1 MSARSAAS
9 RSGSSASWR
18 GPSRRSALNARPRAS
33 RSKPTRLRSSPGCF
47 ATCAYPLVHSQPSGM
62 RDRYTITERL
72 DHGGMAEV
80 FRGVAESM
88 EGFKKSVAIKRILP
102 NLTKNQK
109 FVSMFLDEARLSLF
123 LQHANI
129 VQVFDISRTP
139 DNAYFLVME
148 YVDGCN
154 LKALIERQKQKGKRI
169 EVAHTIYVMMECCK
183 ALQYAHSLEHPE
195 TGESL
200 GIVHRDISPPNI
212 LLSKNGEVKLVDFGL
227 AKANS
232 QIESTDPGVVKGKF
246 SYLSPEAASGLE
258 VDHRADVFA
267 VGIILWELF
276 TGRRL
281 FYGDTDYQ
289 TVELV
294 RQARVPSIAALNPE
308 IEPEIEQV
316 VRKALARDP
325 EERYQNAND
334 LGDALAQFLF
344 SRRMKVTARDISNL
358 VKDTQVEMMRK
369 RSAEPKESLIDA
381 LILDEMQKMT
391 SLIEGEGGP
400 ATGTG
405 TTEGSMSLDPS
416 TFVDPS
422 NWANEMAYNASSG
435 QGAAIKRPTRSG
447 PAKSAKVPTP
457 APGDI
462 ESLEQMLEPDRTGVH
477 GREPG
482 KPPWALIII
491 IMLL

>member
-1 MSARSAAS
+1 
-9 RSGSSASWR
+9 
-18 GPSRRSALNARPRAS
+18 
-33 RSKPTRLRSSPGCF
+33 
-47 ATCAYPLVHSQPSGM
+47 
-62 RDRYTITERL
+62 
-72 DHGGMAEV
+72 MAEV

-88 EGFKKSVAIKRILP
+88 EGFKKSVAIKRVLP

-129 VQVFDISRTP
+129 VQVFDISKTP

-154 LKALIERQKQKGKRI
+154 LKALIERQKQKNKRL
-169 EVAHTIYVMMECCK
+169 EVAHSIYMMTECCK
-183 ALQYAHSLEHPE
+183 ALQYAHQLEHPE
-195 TGESL
+195 TNEPL

-232 QIESTDPGVVKGKF
+232 QIERTDQGVVKGKF
-246 SYLSPEAASGLE
+246 SYLSPEAASGQE
-258 VDHRADVFA
+258 VDSRADVFA

-281 FYGDTDYQ
+281 FYGDSDYQ

-308 IEPEIEQV
+308 IEPELEGI
-316 VRKALARDP
+316 VRKALARDAND
-325 EERYQNAND
+325 RYQNAAD
-334 LGDALAQFLF
+334 MGDALTQYLF
-344 SRRMKVTARDISNL
+344 SRRMKVTARDIAGL

-369 RSAEPKESLIDA
+369 RSSEPKDSLIDA

-391 SLIEGEGGP
+391 SLLGQEGKAEGS
-400 ATGTG
+400 TS
-405 TTEGSMSLDPS
+405 EGSMSLDPS
-416 TFVDPS
+416 TFVDTS
-422 NWANEMAYNASSG
+422 AWSDEMGLAS
-435 QGAAIKRPTRSG
+435 GAGAPGMKRPTQPPPVGGTKPITQSG
-447 PAKSAKVPTP
+447 RLPPSSE
-457 APGDI
+457 I
-462 ESLEQMLEPDRTGVH
+462 ESLEAMLEPERTGVH
-477 GREPG
+477 DRTNGPN
-482 KPPWALIII
+482 WTVIILIMVALTALAAVGVIV
-491 IMLL
+491 LTR

>member
-1 MSARSAAS
+1 
-9 RSGSSASWR
+9 
-18 GPSRRSALNARPRAS
+18 
-33 RSKPTRLRSSPGCF
+33 
-47 ATCAYPLVHSQPSGM
+47 M

-148 YVDGCN
+148 FVDGCN
-154 LKALIERQKQKGKRI
+154 LKSLIERQKQKGRRI
-169 EVAHTIYVMMECCK
+169 EIGHTIYLMIECCK

-195 TGESL
+195 TNEPL

-212 LLSKNGEVKLVDFGL
+212 LLSKNGEIKLVDFGL

-258 VDHRADVFA
+258 VDSRADVFA

-308 IEPEIEQV
+308 IEAELEQV
-316 VRKALARDP
+316 VRKSLAKDP
-325 EERYQNAND
+325 EERYQSAND
-334 LGDALAQFLF
+334 LGDALAQYLF
-344 SRRMKVTARDISNL
+344 SRRMKVTARDIANL

-369 RSAEPKESLIDA
+369 RSAEPKDSLIDA

-391 SLIEGEGGP
+391 SLVDGSNNPNPGSS
-400 ATGTG
+400 
-405 TTEGSMSLDPS
+405 EGSMSLDPN
-416 TFVDPS
+416 TFVDTSAWSGELLHAQQQQARPGKKS
-422 NWANEMAYNASSG
+422 KPPPTKASG
-435 QGAAIKRPTRSG
+435 RN
-447 PAKSAKVPTP
+447 VPTP
-457 APGDI
+457 SPGEI
-462 ESLEQMLEPDRTGVH
+462 ESLEQMLEPDRTGLH
-477 GREPG
+477 GRAEG
-482 KPPWALIII
+482 KPPWALIIVL
-491 IMLL
+491 MLLLAAGAAVAVVVLMQ

>member
-1 MSARSAAS
+1 
-9 RSGSSASWR
+9 
-18 GPSRRSALNARPRAS
+18 
-33 RSKPTRLRSSPGCF
+33 
-47 ATCAYPLVHSQPSGM
+47 M

-72 DHGGMAEV
+72 DQGGMAEV

-88 EGFKKSVAIKRILP
+88 EGFKKNVAIKRILP
-102 NLTKNQK
+102 SLTKNQK

-154 LKALIERQKQKGKRI
+154 LKALIERQKQKGKRL
-169 EVAHTIYVMMECCK
+169 EVAHAIYIMMEACK
-183 ALQYAHSLEHPE
+183 ALHYAHSLEHPE
-195 TGESL
+195 TNEPL

-212 LLSKNGEVKLVDFGL
+212 LLSKQGEVKLVDFGL

-258 VDHRADVFA
+258 VDYRADVFA

-276 TGRRL
+276 TARRL

-308 IEPEIEQV
+308 IEPELEAV
-316 VRKALARDP
+316 VRKSLSRDP
-325 EERYQNAND
+325 NDRYQSAAD
-334 LGDALAQFLF
+334 MADSLAQYLF
-344 SRRMKVTARDISNL
+344 SRRMKVTARDIAAL
-358 VKDTQVEMMRK
+358 VRDTQMELMRK

-381 LILDEMQKMT
+381 LIQDEMQKMT
-391 SLIEGEGGP
+391 SLLGEDERAADA
-400 ATGTG
+400 ATSL
-405 TTEGSMSLDPS
+405 TEGSVSLDPKE
-416 TFVDPS
+416 FVDTSAWAGDFGLDHAGPVTPVRRSAAPKPRPPQRTQPTTS
-422 NWANEMAYNASSG
+422 NPPPLGGGGVVEDL
-435 QGAAIKRPTRSG
+435 
-447 PAKSAKVPTP
+447 SA
-457 APGDI
+457 
-462 ESLEQMLEPDRTGVH
+462 MLEPDRTGVH
-477 GREPG
+477 RHPGTGQGRHMLIMILI
-482 KPPWALIII
+482 ALVVLVGGAAAF
-491 IMLL
+491 LLMR

>member
-1 MSARSAAS
+1 
-9 RSGSSASWR
+9 
-18 GPSRRSALNARPRAS
+18 
-33 RSKPTRLRSSPGCF
+33 
-47 ATCAYPLVHSQPSGM
+47 M

-80 FRGVAESM
+80 FRGVAESL
-88 EGFKKSVAIKRILP
+88 EGFKKNVAIKRVLP

-109 FVSMFLDEARLSLF
+109 FVQMFLDEARLSLF

-129 VQVFDISRTP
+129 VQVFDISKTP

-148 YVDGCN
+148 FVDGCN
-154 LKALIERQKQKGKRI
+154 LKSLIERQKQKGRRI
-169 EVAHTIYVMMECCK
+169 EIAHTIYIMMEACK
-183 ALQYAHSLEHPE
+183 ALNYAHFLEHPE
-195 TGESL
+195 TNEPL

-212 LLSKNGEVKLVDFGL
+212 LLSKNGEIKIVDFGL

-246 SYLSPEAASGLE
+246 SYLSPEAASGLD

-276 TGRRL
+276 TSRRL

-308 IEPEIEQV
+308 IEPELEAI
-316 VRKALARDP
+316 VRKSLAKDVND
-325 EERYQNAND
+325 RYQNAAD
-334 LGDALAQFLF
+334 LGDALAQYLF
-344 SRRMKVTARDISNL
+344 SRRMKVTARDVAAL

-369 RSAEPKESLIDA
+369 RSHEPKESLIDA

-391 SLIEGEGGP
+391 SLVEGEEEPGNSGS
-400 ATGTG
+400 
-405 TTEGSMSLDPS
+405 EGSLSLDPARFINTS
-416 TFVDPS
+416 A
-422 NWANEMAYNASSG
+422 WADELQQPQQPPPKRSKGASASPQNKPRTAGPNTPPPGEM
-435 QGAAIKRPTRSG
+435 
-447 PAKSAKVPTP
+447 
-457 APGDI
+457 
-462 ESLEQMLEPDRTGVH
+462 ESLEAMLEPERTGVH
-477 GREPG
+477 GKADR
-482 KPPWALIII
+482 KIPWVLIVIVMLALAGAAAAVVV
-491 IMLL
+491 MLMT

>member
-1 MSARSAAS
+1 
-9 RSGSSASWR
+9 
-18 GPSRRSALNARPRAS
+18 
-33 RSKPTRLRSSPGCF
+33 
-47 ATCAYPLVHSQPSGM
+47 M
-62 RDRYTITERL
+62 RDRYQITERL

-88 EGFKKSVAIKRILP
+88 EGFKKNVAIKRILP

-109 FVSMFLDEARLSLF
+109 FVAMFLDEARLSLH

-169 EVAHTIYVMMECCK
+169 EIAHTIYLMIECCK
-183 ALQYAHSLEHPE
+183 ALHYAHMLEHPE
-195 TGESL
+195 TGQPL

-227 AKANS
+227 AKANT
-232 QIESTDPGVVKGKF
+232 QIESTDQGVVKGKF

-258 VDHRADVFA
+258 VDARADVFA

-276 TGRRL
+276 TGKRL
-281 FYGDTDYQ
+281 FYGDSDYQ

-294 RQARVPSIAALNPE
+294 RQARVPSMQQHNPE
-308 IEPEIEQV
+308 IEQELEQV

-325 EERYQNAND
+325 DDRYQNAAD
-334 LGDALAQFLF
+334 LGDALAQYLF
-344 SRRMKVTARDISNL
+344 SRRMKVTARDISTL
-358 VKDTQVEMMRK
+358 VKDTQIEMMRK

-381 LILDEMQKMT
+381 LINDEMNKMT
-391 SLIEGEGGP
+391 SLLESGGHEVQSDQG
-400 ATGTG
+400 A
-405 TTEGSMSLDPS
+405 MSLDPS
-416 TFVDPS
+416 SFVDPS
-422 NWANEMAYNASSG
+422 NWANDLNQS
-435 QGAAIKRPTRSG
+435 QGPGGRAPKQKQTRPPQNKGGRPG
-447 PAKSAKVPTP
+447 GSAPPHNVSNTE
-457 APGDI
+457 I
-462 ESLEQMLEPDRTGVH
+462 ESLESILEPDRTGVH
-477 GREPG
+477 D
-482 KPPWALIII
+482 KTSTPPWAIII
-491 IMLL
+491 IVMVLLAAGAAIAVVFVMG

>member
-1 MSARSAAS
+1 M
-9 RSGSSASWR
+9 G
-18 GPSRRSALNARPRAS
+18 
-33 RSKPTRLRSSPGCF
+33 
-47 ATCAYPLVHSQPSGM
+47 PSGM

-80 FRGVAESM
+80 FRGVAESL

-129 VQVFDISRTP
+129 VQVFDISKTP

-169 EVAHTIYVMMECCK
+169 DIGHSVYLMSECCK
-183 ALQYAHSLEHPE
+183 ALQYAHFLEHPE
-195 TGESL
+195 TNEPL

-246 SYLSPEAASGLE
+246 SYLSPEAASGLD

-281 FYGDTDYQ
+281 FYGETDYQ

-294 RQARVPSIAALNPE
+294 RQARVPSIAAVNPE
-308 IEPEIEQV
+308 IDAELEQV

-325 EERYQNAND
+325 NDRYQNAAD
-334 LGDALAQFLF
+334 LGDALTQFLF
-344 SRRMKVTARDISNL
+344 SHRMKVTSRDIAGL
-358 VKDTQVEMMRK
+358 VRDTQVEMMRK
-369 RSAEPKESLIDA
+369 RSAEPKDSLIDA

-391 SLIEGEGGP
+391 SLVDGEGAP
-400 ATGTG
+400 ASATN
-405 TTEGSMSLDPS
+405 EGSMSLDPS
-416 TFVDPS
+416 AFVDTS
-422 NWANEMAYNASSG
+422 NWAGEMGLGSSHHPPHPG
-435 QGAAIKRPTRSG
+435 HHPPPRPRSTRQVPREKGATL
-447 PAKSAKVPTP
+447 TP
-457 APGDI
+457 SPEI
-462 ESLEQMLEPDRTGVH
+462 ESLEQILEPERTGH
-477 GREPG
+477 HRPRDG
-482 KPPWALIII
+482 KKPSWLVLALIMMVLAAAAAITVA
-491 IMLL
+491 LLMR

>member
-1 MSARSAAS
+1 
-9 RSGSSASWR
+9 
-18 GPSRRSALNARPRAS
+18 
-33 RSKPTRLRSSPGCF
+33 
-47 ATCAYPLVHSQPSGM
+47 M

-88 EGFKKSVAIKRILP
+88 EGFKKNVAIKRILP

-148 YVDGCN
+148 FVDGCN
-154 LKALIERQKQKGKRI
+154 LKGLIERQKQKNKRI
-169 EVAHTIYVMMECCK
+169 DVGHTIYLMIECCK
-183 ALQYAHSLEHPE
+183 ALHYAHSLEHPE
-195 TGESL
+195 TNEPL

-246 SYLSPEAASGLE
+246 SYLSPEAASGLP

-276 TGRRL
+276 TGKRL
-281 FYGDTDYQ
+281 FFGDTDYQ

-294 RQARVPSIAALNPE
+294 RQAKVPALQPLNSE
-308 IEPEIEQV
+308 IEPELEQV
-316 VRKALARDP
+316 VRKALSKDP
-325 EERYQNAND
+325 EDRYQNAAD

-344 SRRMKVTARDISNL
+344 SRRMKVTARDIAAL

-369 RSAEPKESLIDA
+369 RSAEPKESLIDG

-391 SLIEGEGGP
+391 SLVDSDGNSP
-400 ATGTG
+400 DPKAL
-405 TTEGSMSLDPS
+405 GSMSLDPS
-416 TFVDPS
+416 AFVDTS
-422 NWANEMAYNASSG
+422 GWAGEMQQAQQPAS
-435 QGAAIKRPTRSG
+435 RSG
-447 PAKSAKVPTP
+447 KKGGTRPPANKARPGISGPP
-457 APGDI
+457 GGGDI
-462 ESLEQMLEPDRTGVH
+462 ESLEHLLEPDRTGVH
-477 GREPG
+477 DKGDS
-482 KPPWALIII
+482 KPPWALIIV
-491 IMLL
+491 IMVLLAAGAAVAVVFMMG

>member
-1 MSARSAAS
+1 MRS
-9 RSGSSASWR
+9 
-18 GPSRRSALNARPRAS
+18 
-33 RSKPTRLRSSPGCF
+33 
-47 ATCAYPLVHSQPSGM
+47 SGM

-88 EGFKKSVAIKRILP
+88 EGFKKAVAIKRILP

-169 EVAHTIYVMMECCK
+169 DIGHSVYLMAECCK

-195 TGESL
+195 TNEPL

-212 LLSKNGEVKLVDFGL
+212 LMSKNGEVKLVDFGL

-276 TGRRL
+276 TSRRL

-308 IEPEIEQV
+308 IDAELEQV

-325 EERYQNAND
+325 NDRYQSAAD

-344 SRRMKVTARDISNL
+344 SRRMKVTARDIAAL
-358 VKDTQVEMMRK
+358 VRDTQVEMMRK
-369 RSAEPKESLIDA
+369 RSAEPKDSLIDA

-391 SLIEGEGGP
+391 SLVDGG
-400 ATGTG
+400 GTPEAQ

-416 TFVDPS
+416 AFVDTS
-422 NWANEMAYNASSG
+422 NWAGEMGLGSQHPPQHPG
-435 QGAAIKRPTRSG
+435 QHPHQHPNPRARPTR
-447 PAKSAKVPTP
+447 PMPRDRVTAPTP
-457 APGDI
+457 SPEI
-462 ESLEQMLEPDRTGVH
+462 ESLEQILEPERTGH
-477 GREPG
+477 HRNRDG
-482 KPPWALIII
+482 KSPSWLVIALI
-491 IMLL
+491 MLVLAAAAAITVVLVMR

>member
-1 MSARSAAS
+1 
-9 RSGSSASWR
+9 
-18 GPSRRSALNARPRAS
+18 
-33 RSKPTRLRSSPGCF
+33 
-47 ATCAYPLVHSQPSGM
+47 M

-169 EVAHTIYVMMECCK
+169 EIAHTIYLMIECCK
-183 ALQYAHSLEHPE
+183 ALQYAHMLEHPE
-195 TGESL
+195 TNEPL

-246 SYLSPEAASGLE
+246 SYLSPEAASGLD

-267 VGIILWELF
+267 VGIIMWELF

-281 FYGDTDYQ
+281 FLGETDYQ

-308 IEPEIEQV
+308 VESEVEQI

-325 EERYQNAND
+325 EDRYQSAND
-334 LGDALAQFLF
+334 LGDALAQYLF
-344 SRRMKVTARDISNL
+344 SRRMKVTARDIANL

-391 SLIEGEGGP
+391 SLIGGGGAAAGAGGP
-400 ATGTG
+400 N
-405 TTEGSMSLDPS
+405 EGSMSLDPS
-416 TFVDPS
+416 AFVDPS
-422 NWANEMAYNASSG
+422 NWAGELQAPSGPQPAHKRAS
-435 QGAAIKRPTRSG
+435 RPTAPRGKHS
-447 PAKSAKVPTP
+447 VPTP
-457 APGDI
+457 GPGDL
-462 ESLEQMLEPDRTGVH
+462 ESLEQMLEPERTGVH
-477 GREPG
+477 EKSDR
-482 KPPWALIII
+482 PPWALIIV
-491 IMLL
+491 IMLLLAAGAAVAVVFAMQ

>member
-1 MSARSAAS
+1 
-9 RSGSSASWR
+9 
-18 GPSRRSALNARPRAS
+18 
-33 RSKPTRLRSSPGCF
+33 
-47 ATCAYPLVHSQPSGM
+47 M

-154 LKALIERQKQKGKRI
+154 LKALLERQKQKGKRI
-169 EVAHTIYVMMECCK
+169 DIGHSVYLMSECCK
-183 ALQYAHSLEHPE
+183 ALQYAHNLEHPE
-195 TGESL
+195 TNEPL

-232 QIESTDPGVVKGKF
+232 QIEATDPGVVKGKF
-246 SYLSPEAASGLE
+246 SYLSPEAASGRD

-308 IEPEIEQV
+308 VEAEIEQV
-316 VRKALARDP
+316 VRKALSRDP
-325 EERYQNAND
+325 ADRYQNAGD

-344 SRRMKVTARDISNL
+344 SRRMKVTARDIAAL
-358 VKDTQVEMMRK
+358 VRDTQVEMMRK
-369 RSAEPKESLIDA
+369 RSAEPKDSLIDA

-391 SLIEGEGGP
+391 SLVDGGGAP
-400 ATGTG
+400 EAGTS
-405 TTEGSMSLDPS
+405 EGSMSLDPS
-416 TFVDPS
+416 AFIDTS
-422 NWANEMAYNASSG
+422 NWVGEMGLASSQPG
-435 QGAAIKRPTRSG
+435 HQGGHP
-447 PAKSAKVPTP
+447 PPSAKRQQQRAPSSRPKPSVPTP
-457 APGDI
+457 SPEI
-462 ESLEQMLEPDRTGVH
+462 ESLEQMLEPERTGLH
-477 GREPG
+477 KNGDPR
-482 KPPWALIII
+482 PPWLVIAI
-491 IMLL
+491 IMVLLAAIAAIIVILVMR

>member
-1 MSARSAAS
+1 
-9 RSGSSASWR
+9 
-18 GPSRRSALNARPRAS
+18 
-33 RSKPTRLRSSPGCF
+33 
-47 ATCAYPLVHSQPSGM
+47 M
-62 RDRYTITERL
+62 RDRYQITERL

-88 EGFKKSVAIKRILP
+88 EGFKKAVAIKRILP
-102 NLTKNQK
+102 SLTKNPK

-129 VQVFDISRTP
+129 VQVFDISKTP

-154 LKALIERQKQKGKRI
+154 LKALIERSKQKGRRI
-169 EVAHTIYVMMECCK
+169 EVAHTIYMMMECCK
-183 ALQYAHSLEHPE
+183 ALNYAHNVENPE
-195 TGESL
+195 TGEPL

-258 VDHRADVFA
+258 VDHRADIFA
-267 VGIILWELF
+267 VGIILWEMF

-281 FYGDTDYQ
+281 FYGETDYQ

-308 IEPEIEQV
+308 IEPDLEAV
-316 VRKALARDP
+316 VRKALAREADD
-325 EERYQNAND
+325 RYQSAAD
-334 LGDALAQFLF
+334 LADALAQYLF
-344 SRRMKVTARDISNL
+344 SRRMKVTSRDIQTL
-358 VKDTQVEMMRK
+358 VRDTQMEMMRK

-381 LILDEMQKMT
+381 LINDEIGKMT
-391 SLIEGEGGP
+391 SLVEGEESAESGNNG
-400 ATGTG
+400 A
-405 TTEGSMSLDPS
+405 EGSMSLDPS
-416 TFVDPS
+416 AFVDTS
-422 NWANEMAYNASSG
+422 GWADQLQSQQQPARRARE
-435 QGAAIKRPTRSG
+435 RPTRPPMNKPHRG
-447 PAKSAKVPTP
+447 NPPTP
-457 APGDI
+457 PPG
-462 ESLEQMLEPDRTGVH
+462 ELASLEQMLEGGDRTGLH
-477 GREPG
+477 GKADAK
-482 KPPWALIII
+482 KPNWTLIII
-491 IMLL
+491 VMIVLMGGAAAAVVFLMG